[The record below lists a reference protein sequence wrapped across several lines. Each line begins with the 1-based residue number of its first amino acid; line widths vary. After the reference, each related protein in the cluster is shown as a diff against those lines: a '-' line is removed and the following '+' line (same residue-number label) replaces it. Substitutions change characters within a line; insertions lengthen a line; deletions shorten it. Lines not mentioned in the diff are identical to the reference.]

1 MTKTQTHT
9 VMDLL
14 AEVRR
19 MLGADELHVQ
29 AHGVSRD
36 TIATLFIEGAR
47 ATNNADGMR
56 AELEDGLRGVVLDA
70 LRPPDKQSDMIQ
82 PTGERS
88 PQ

>member
-1 MTKTQTHT
+1 MTRTQSHT

-14 AEVRR
+14 AEVKKI
-19 MLGADELHVQ
+19 LGADELHVQ

-47 ATNNADGMR
+47 ASHNADGMK

-70 LRPPDKQSDMIQ
+70 FRPPDKAADMMQ
-82 PTGERS
+82 PAGERG
-88 PQ
+88 